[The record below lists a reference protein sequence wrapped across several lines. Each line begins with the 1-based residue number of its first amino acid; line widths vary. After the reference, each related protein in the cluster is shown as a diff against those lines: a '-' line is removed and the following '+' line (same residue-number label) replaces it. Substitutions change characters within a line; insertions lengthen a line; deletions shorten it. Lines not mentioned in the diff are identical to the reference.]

1 MGQLIPFTLFAFVAS
16 ITPGPTNVLIL
27 SQSARHGFN
36 ASIGLIVG
44 AGVTAAAIVWITGI
58 SLGTTLTEYPMLQ
71 TGMTWAGIALLTWV
85 SWQIY
90 RESPSEIPDGSQ
102 ASTGTRI
109 GLMGGAGLQ
118 FINPKAWMM
127 AIAVIS
133 VFLPDSPDRNYYVGV
148 YSLTFLAVSLP
159 CMVLWALLGC
169 GAARIISTPQQMKI
183 FNTLMALLLLL
194 STWANLII

>member
-1 MGQLIPFTLFAFVAS
+1 MPATV
-16 ITPGPTNVLIL
+16 
-27 SQSARHGFN
+27 FN